1 MVPKTGSVVGVI
13 FFQAGKA
20 EAQKVLLLKGA
31 VSLGAGSYTLGAPQN
46 LNLDSQVGGEETR
59 AH

>member
-1 MVPKTGSVVGVI
+1 MVGVI